1 MEPLLSAGTNAI
13 SIAMSISPSL
23 VATAGPLANG
33 TMPPNYLAMVCAHCA
48 IDPSKKEETSRSM
61 GELKA
66 FTITRSEWLRGEGP
80 DCSYLHRASDDKEC
94 CLGQFLRRVHGVP
107 AAQLLGSR
115 TPRDMLHRLPK
126 TAKKD
131 VF

>member
-1 MEPLLSAGTNAI
+1 
-13 SIAMSISPSL
+13 
-23 VATAGPLANG
+23 
-33 TMPPNYLAMVCAHCA
+33 
-48 IDPSKKEETSRSM
+48 M

-131 VF
+131 VSSRMKTADGAAHRLAVINLMTINDQPRMLETEREAQIEAGFASLGYAITFED